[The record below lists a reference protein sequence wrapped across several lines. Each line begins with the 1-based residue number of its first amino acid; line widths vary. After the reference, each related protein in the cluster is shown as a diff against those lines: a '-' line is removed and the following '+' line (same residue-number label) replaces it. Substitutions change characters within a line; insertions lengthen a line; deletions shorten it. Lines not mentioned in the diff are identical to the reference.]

1 MEKERKKMWRKE
13 KKSASEICENHFKR
27 ITMPDKVKLLLIPYP
42 KTEKHE
48 IYNEI
53 VKCLFEE
60 SFPSIETD
68 IFLKYAKSQRDLR

>member
-1 MEKERKKMWRKE
+1 
-13 KKSASEICENHFKR
+13 
-27 ITMPDKVKLLLIPYP
+27 MPDKVKLLLIPYP

-68 IFLKYAKSQRDLR
+68 IFLKYAKYQRDLR

>member
-1 MEKERKKMWRKE
+1 
-13 KKSASEICENHFKR
+13 
-27 ITMPDKVKLLLIPYP
+27 MPDKVKLLLIPYP

-68 IFLKYAKSQRDLR
+68 IFLKYAKSQRDLRQKLEGKHPNCKVFLSYKNSKDCQ